1 MKHSLHCLPRIR
13 GSVFKQRGAT
23 LLVAMIFLVVL
34 TLIVIS
40 AIRTTNVNTRIV
52 NNMQTQDEAE
62 GAAQKTIE
70 EAITSAGFTLLPTPQ
85 TSTVDINNSGQSGAT
100 YSVTLTP
107 TCIAKQ
113 PIKTLDLDVDSE
125 SDRPC
130 FASSSAQNTG
140 IVGASSTGDSL
151 CTDSVWNLKAVAT
164 PPNSTQPAATIDQ
177 GITQRVDPGA
187 SC

>member
-1 MKHSLHCLPRIR
+1 M
-13 GSVFKQRGAT
+13 
-23 LLVAMIFLVVL
+23 LVAMIFLVIL

-52 NNMQTQDEAE
+52 GNMQTQDEAE
-62 GAAQKTIE
+62 SAAQKTIE
-70 EAITSAGFTLLPTPQ
+70 EAITSAGFTLLPVEQ

-100 YSVTLTP
+100 YTVKLTP

-113 PIKTLDLDVDSE
+113 PKKMLDLDVDSE

-140 IVGASSTGDSL
+140 IIGASPSGNSL
-151 CTDSVWNLKAVAT
+151 CTDAVWNLKAVAT
-164 PPNSTQPAATIDQ
+164 PPNAKHPAATIDQ
-177 GITQRVDPGA
+177 GVTQRVDPGA
-187 SC
+187 NC